1 MTIALS
7 KIDRRVYH
15 GFFCLFMIIMGNGQ
29 PIGKNDRCGKGLM
42 HMGYYDDHYEQYR
55 QIQKRRRGGWFVS
68 ALVGA
73 VLGALLVVISIPAL
87 SRWDALPYDIVPK
100 ESGQA
105 PNKETAPPVQQNVS
119 VDVTSG
125 VTKAIDKVSDAVVG
139 IVNIQEASFWSQE
152 GEAGV
157 GSGVIYKKENGKA
170 FIVTNH
176 HVVENASQLEVSLK
190 DGTRVPAKLLGSDVL
205 MDLAVLEI
213 DAKHVKTVAEFG
225 NSDTLKPGEPVIAI
239 GNPLGLQFA
248 GSVTQG
254 IISGTNRTVEVD
266 LDQDGAPDWNAEVLQ
281 TDAAINP
288 GNSGGALV
296 NVEGQVIGI
305 NSMKIA
311 QEAVEGIGFAIPIN
325 TAIPII
331 SDLEKYGQVRRPY
344 MGVELRSLSD
354 ISSYHLQATL
364 HLPKSVTEG
373 AAVIQVVPMS
383 PAAQAGLK
391 QFDVIVALD
400 DHAIRNVLD
409 LRKYL
414 YTKKSIGDKM
424 KVTFYRDGEK
434 RTVTMKLAKESF

>member
-1 MTIALS
+1 
-7 KIDRRVYH
+7 
-15 GFFCLFMIIMGNGQ
+15 
-29 PIGKNDRCGKGLM
+29 
-42 HMGYYDDHYEQYR
+42 MGYYDDHYEPYGQTR
-55 QIQKRRRGGWFVS
+55 RKRRSGSFVS

-73 VLGALLVVISIPAL
+73 VLGGLLVLMSIPAL
-87 SRWDALPYDIVPK
+87 SRWDILPYNVVPNQRAEEEPK
-100 ESGQA
+100 ENG
-105 PNKETAPPVQQNVS
+105 TPPIRQRVF
-119 VDVTSG
+119 VDVTTA
-125 VTKAIDKVSDAVVG
+125 VTKAIDQVSDAVVG
-139 IVNIQEASFWSQE
+139 VVNIQAAGFWSQG
-152 GEAGV
+152 GETGV
-157 GSGVIYKKENGKA
+157 GSGVIYKKAGGRA

-176 HVVENASQLEVSLK
+176 HVIENASQLEVSLK

-213 DAKHVKTVAEFG
+213 DAKHVKKVAQFG

-296 NVEGQVIGI
+296 NIKGQVIGI

-354 ISSYHLQATL
+354 IPSYHWQATL
-364 HLPKSVTEG
+364 HLPPNVTEG
-373 AAVIQVVPMS
+373 VAVIQVVPMS

-400 DHAIRNVLD
+400 GEKIRNVLD

-414 YTKKSIGDKM
+414 YTKKSIGDRM
-424 KVTFYRDGEK
+424 EVTFYRDGKK
-434 RTVTMKLAKESF
+434 RTVTMKLARESY

>member
-1 MTIALS
+1 
-7 KIDRRVYH
+7 
-15 GFFCLFMIIMGNGQ
+15 
-29 PIGKNDRCGKGLM
+29 
-42 HMGYYDDHYEQYR
+42 MGYYDDHYGQYR
-55 QIQKRRRGGWFVS
+55 QGQKNRRGWFLS
-68 ALVGA
+68 AFVGA
-73 VLGALLVVISIPAL
+73 ILGALLVLISIPAL
-87 SRWDALPYDIVPK
+87 SDILPYDIAS
-100 ESGQA
+100 ENGQVQ
-105 PNKETAPPVQQNVS
+105 NGETKTAPTVQQNVS
-119 VDVTSG
+119 VDVTSQL
-125 VTKAIDKVSDAVVG
+125 TKAIDKVSDAVVG
-139 IVNIQEASFWSQE
+139 VVNIQEANFWSQSSAE
-152 GEAGV
+152 GT

-170 FIVTNH
+170 FVVTNH
-176 HVVENASQLEVSLK
+176 HVVENASQLEISLK
-190 DGTRVPAKLLGSDVL
+190 DGTRVPAKLLGSDIL

-213 DAKHVKTVAEFG
+213 DAKHVKKVAEFG
-225 NSDTLKPGEPVIAI
+225 NSDTVKLGEPVIAI

-266 LDQDGAPDWNAEVLQ
+266 LDQDGTPDWNAEVLQ

-296 NVEGQVIGI
+296 NIEGQVIGI

-311 QEAVEGIGFAIPIN
+311 QEEVEGIGFSIPIN
-325 TAIPII
+325 SAIPVI

-364 HLPKSVTEG
+364 HLPKDVTEG
-373 AAVIQVVPMS
+373 VAIIQVVPMS
-383 PAAQAGLK
+383 PAARAGLK

-400 DHAIRNVLD
+400 GQKVRDVLD

-424 KVTFYRDGEK
+424 KVTFYRDGK
-434 RTVTMKLAKESF
+434 KHTVTMELERESF

>member
-1 MTIALS
+1 M
-7 KIDRRVYH
+7 R
-15 GFFCLFMIIMGNGQ
+15 
-29 PIGKNDRCGKGLM
+29 
-42 HMGYYDDHYEQYR
+42 MGYYDDHYEY
-55 QIQKRRRGGWFVS
+55 QKQKGNRGRWFFS

-73 VLGALLVVISIPAL
+73 VLGALLVVISVPAL
-87 SRWDALPYDIVPK
+87 SKWDVLPYQVTPR
-100 ESGQA
+100 ESERVQNG
-105 PNKETAPPVQQNVS
+105 ETAKEPAIRQQVS
-119 VDVTSG
+119 VDVSSQ

-139 IVNIQEASFWSQE
+139 IVNIQEANFWSQG
-152 GEAGV
+152 GEAGT

-176 HVVENASQLEVSLK
+176 HVVENASELEVSLK

-213 DAKHVKTVAEFG
+213 DAKHVKKVAEFG
-225 NSDTLKPGEPVIAI
+225 NSDTVKPGEPVIAI

-296 NVEGQVIGI
+296 NIQGQVIGI

-325 TAIPII
+325 TAIPVI

-364 HLPKSVTEG
+364 HLPKDVTEG
-373 AAVIQVVPMS
+373 VAVIQVVPMS

-400 DHAIRNVLD
+400 DHKIRDVLD

-414 YTKKSIGDKM
+414 YTKKSIGDTM
-424 KVTFYRDGEK
+424 KVTFYRDGK
-434 RTVTMKLAKESF
+434 KHTVTMKLEKESF

>member
-1 MTIALS
+1 
-7 KIDRRVYH
+7 
-15 GFFCLFMIIMGNGQ
+15 
-29 PIGKNDRCGKGLM
+29 
-42 HMGYYDDHYEQYR
+42 MGYYDDHYGQYR
-55 QIQKRRRGGWFVS
+55 QEQKGSRRGWFLS
-68 ALVGA
+68 AFVGA
-73 VLGALLVVISIPAL
+73 ILGALLVFISIPAL
-87 SRWDALPYDIVPK
+87 SDVLPYDISS
-100 ESGQA
+100 ESGRTQ
-105 PNKETAPPVQQNVS
+105 NGETAKEPTIQQNVS
-119 VDVTSG
+119 VNVTSQL
-125 VTKAIDKVSDAVVG
+125 TKAIDKVSDAVVG
-139 IVNIQEASFWSQE
+139 VVNIQEANFWSQGGEE
-152 GEAGV
+152 GT

-170 FIVTNH
+170 FVVTNH
-176 HVVENASQLEVSLK
+176 HVVENASQLEISLK
-190 DGTRVPAKLLGSDVL
+190 DGTRVPAKLLGSDIL
-205 MDLAVLEI
+205 MDLAVLEM
-213 DAKHVKTVAEFG
+213 DAKHVKKVAEFG
-225 NSDTLKPGEPVIAI
+225 NSDTVKPGEPVIAI

-296 NVEGQVIGI
+296 NIEGQVIGI

-311 QEAVEGIGFAIPIN
+311 QEEVEGIGFSIPIN
-325 TAIPII
+325 SAIPVI

-364 HLPKSVTEG
+364 HLPKDVTEG
-373 AAVIQVVPMS
+373 VAVIQVVPMS
-383 PAAQAGLK
+383 PAARAGLK

-400 DHAIRNVLD
+400 DQKIRDVLD

-424 KVTFYRDGEK
+424 KVTFYRDGK
-434 RTVTMKLAKESF
+434 KHTVTMKLERESF

>member
-1 MTIALS
+1 M
-7 KIDRRVYH
+7 
-15 GFFCLFMIIMGNGQ
+15 
-29 PIGKNDRCGKGLM
+29 
-42 HMGYYDDHYEQYR
+42 
-55 QIQKRRRGGWFVS
+55 
-68 ALVGA
+68 
-73 VLGALLVVISIPAL
+73 SIPAF
-87 SRWDALPYDIVPK
+87 SRWDVLPYDVVPSQEERGEPEG
-100 ESGQA
+100 ESEA
-105 PNKETAPPVQQNVS
+105 PAVRQSVS
-119 VDVTSG
+119 VDVTTA
-125 VTKAIDKVSDAVVG
+125 VTKAIDQVSDAVVG
-139 IVNIQEASFWSQE
+139 VVNIQETSFWSQG

-157 GSGVIYKKENGKA
+157 GSGVIYKKAGGRA

-213 DAKHVKTVAEFG
+213 DAKHVKKVAEFG
-225 NSDTLKPGEPVIAI
+225 DSDAVKPGEPVIAI

-296 NVEGQVIGI
+296 NIKGQVIGI

-354 ISSYHLQATL
+354 IPSYHLQATL
-364 HLPKSVTEG
+364 HLPPNVKEG

-400 DHAIRNVLD
+400 GEKIRNVLD

-414 YTKKSIGDKM
+414 YTKKSIGDRM
-424 KVTFYRDGEK
+424 EVTFYRDGEK
-434 RTVTMKLAKESF
+434 RTVTMKLARESY

>member
-1 MTIALS
+1 M
-7 KIDRRVYH
+7 R
-15 GFFCLFMIIMGNGQ
+15 
-29 PIGKNDRCGKGLM
+29 
-42 HMGYYDDHYEQYR
+42 MGYYDDHYEQYR
-55 QIQKRRRGGWFVS
+55 QIQKGRRGGWFVS

-73 VLGALLVVISIPAL
+73 VLGAFLVVISIPAL
-87 SRWDALPYDIVPK
+87 SRWDVLPYDIVPE

-105 PNKETAPPVQQNVS
+105 PDKETARTPSVQQNVS

-213 DAKHVKTVAEFG
+213 NAEHVKKVAEFG
-225 NSDTLKPGEPVIAI
+225 NSDTVKPGEPVIAI

-344 MGVELRSLSD
+344 MGIELRSLSD
-354 ISSYHLQATL
+354 IPSYHLQATL
-364 HLPKSVTEG
+364 HLPKHVTEG

-400 DHAIRNVLD
+400 DYKIRNVLD

-414 YTKKSIGDKM
+414 YTKKSIGDEM

>member
-1 MTIALS
+1 
-7 KIDRRVYH
+7 
-15 GFFCLFMIIMGNGQ
+15 
-29 PIGKNDRCGKGLM
+29 
-42 HMGYYDDHYEQYR
+42 MGYYDDHYEQY
-55 QIQKRRRGGWFVS
+55 QPIQKRRRGGWFVS
-68 ALVGA
+68 TLVGA
-73 VLGALLVVISIPAL
+73 VLGAFLVVISIPAL
-87 SRWDALPYDIVPK
+87 SRWDVLPYDIVPK
-100 ESGQA
+100 ESEQA
-105 PNKETAPPVQQNVS
+105 SNKETAKVPPIQQNVS
-119 VDVTSG
+119 VDVTSQI
-125 VTKAIDKVSDAVVG
+125 TKAIDKVSDAVVG
-139 IVNIQEASFWSQE
+139 VVNIQEANFWSQDGE
-152 GEAGV
+152 EEAGT

-190 DGTRVPAKLLGSDVL
+190 DGTRVPAKLLGSDVY

-213 DAKHVKTVAEFG
+213 DAKHVKKVAEFG
-225 NSDTLKPGEPVIAI
+225 NSDTVKPGEPVIAI

-248 GSVTQG
+248 GSVTEG

-266 LDQDGAPDWNAEVLQ
+266 LDQDGSPDWNAEVLQ

-296 NVEGQVIGI
+296 NIQGQVIGI

-325 TAIPII
+325 TVIPVI

-364 HLPKSVTEG
+364 HLPKNITEG
-373 AAVIQVVPMS
+373 AAIIQVEPMS

-400 DHAIRNVLD
+400 DHKIRDVLD

-434 RTVTMKLAKESF
+434 HTVTMKLERESF

>member
-1 MTIALS
+1 M
-7 KIDRRVYH
+7 R
-15 GFFCLFMIIMGNGQ
+15 
-29 PIGKNDRCGKGLM
+29 
-42 HMGYYDDHYEQYR
+42 MGYYDDHYEQY
-55 QIQKRRRGGWFVS
+55 QPIQKRRRGGWFVS
-68 ALVGA
+68 TLVGA
-73 VLGALLVVISIPAL
+73 VLGAFLVVISIPAL
-87 SRWDALPYDIVPK
+87 SRWDVLPYDIVPK
-100 ESGQA
+100 ESEQA
-105 PNKETAPPVQQNVS
+105 SNKETAKVPPIQQNVS
-119 VDVTSG
+119 VDVTSQI
-125 VTKAIDKVSDAVVG
+125 TKAIDKVSDAVVG
-139 IVNIQEASFWSQE
+139 VVNIQEANFWSQDGE
-152 GEAGV
+152 EEAGT
-157 GSGVIYKKENGKA
+157 GSGIIYKKENGKA

-190 DGTRVPAKLLGSDVL
+190 DGTRVPAKLLGSDVY

-213 DAKHVKTVAEFG
+213 DAKHVKKVAEFG
-225 NSDTLKPGEPVIAI
+225 NSDTVKPGEPVIAI

-248 GSVTQG
+248 GSVTEG

-266 LDQDGAPDWNAEVLQ
+266 LDQDGSPDWNAEVLQ

-296 NVEGQVIGI
+296 NIQGQVIGI

-325 TAIPII
+325 TVIPVI

-364 HLPKSVTEG
+364 HLPKNITEG
-373 AAVIQVVPMS
+373 AAIIQVEPMS

-400 DHAIRNVLD
+400 DHKIRDVLD

-434 RTVTMKLAKESF
+434 HTVTMKLERESF

>member
-1 MTIALS
+1 
-7 KIDRRVYH
+7 
-15 GFFCLFMIIMGNGQ
+15 
-29 PIGKNDRCGKGLM
+29 
-42 HMGYYDDHYEQYR
+42 MGYYDDHYEY
-55 QIQKRRRGGWFVS
+55 QKQKGNRGRWFFS

-73 VLGALLVVISIPAL
+73 VLGALLVVISVPAL
-87 SRWDALPYDIVPK
+87 SKWDVLPYQVTPR
-100 ESGQA
+100 ESEQVQNG
-105 PNKETAPPVQQNVS
+105 ETAKEPAIRQQVS
-119 VDVTSG
+119 VDVSSQ

-139 IVNIQEASFWSQE
+139 IVNIQEANFWSQG
-152 GEAGV
+152 GEAGT

-176 HVVENASQLEVSLK
+176 HVVENASELEVSLK

-213 DAKHVKTVAEFG
+213 DAKHVKKVAEFG
-225 NSDTLKPGEPVIAI
+225 NSDTVKPGEPVIAI

-296 NVEGQVIGI
+296 NIQGQVIGI

-325 TAIPII
+325 IAIPVI

-364 HLPKSVTEG
+364 HLPKDVTEG
-373 AAVIQVVPMS
+373 VAVIEVVPMS

-400 DHAIRNVLD
+400 GHKIRDVLD

-414 YTKKSIGDKM
+414 YTKKSIGDTM

-434 RTVTMKLAKESF
+434 HTVTMKLEKESF

>member
-1 MTIALS
+1 
-7 KIDRRVYH
+7 
-15 GFFCLFMIIMGNGQ
+15 
-29 PIGKNDRCGKGLM
+29 
-42 HMGYYDDHYEQYR
+42 MGYYDDHYGQYR
-55 QIQKRRRGGWFVS
+55 QEQKGNRRGWFLS
-68 ALVGA
+68 AFVGA
-73 VLGALLVVISIPAL
+73 ILGALLVFISIPAL
-87 SRWDALPYDIVPK
+87 SDVLPYDISS
-100 ESGQA
+100 ESGRTQ
-105 PNKETAPPVQQNVS
+105 NGETTKEPTIQQNVS
-119 VDVTSG
+119 VNVTSQL
-125 VTKAIDKVSDAVVG
+125 TKAIDKVSDAVVG
-139 IVNIQEASFWSQE
+139 VVNIQEANFWSQGGEE
-152 GEAGV
+152 GT

-170 FIVTNH
+170 FVVTNH
-176 HVVENASQLEVSLK
+176 HVVENASQLEISLK
-190 DGTRVPAKLLGSDVL
+190 DGTRVPAKLLGSDIL
-205 MDLAVLEI
+205 MDLAVLEM
-213 DAKHVKTVAEFG
+213 DAKHVKKVAEFG
-225 NSDTLKPGEPVIAI
+225 NSDTVKPGEPVIAI

-296 NVEGQVIGI
+296 NIEGQVIGI

-311 QEAVEGIGFAIPIN
+311 QEEVEGIGFSIPIN
-325 TAIPII
+325 SAIPVI

-364 HLPKSVTEG
+364 HLPKDVTEG
-373 AAVIQVVPMS
+373 VAVIQVVPMS
-383 PAAQAGLK
+383 PAARAGLK

-400 DHAIRNVLD
+400 DQKIRDVLD

-424 KVTFYRDGEK
+424 KVTFYRDGK
-434 RTVTMKLAKESF
+434 KHTVTMKLERESF

>member
-1 MTIALS
+1 M
-7 KIDRRVYH
+7 R
-15 GFFCLFMIIMGNGQ
+15 
-29 PIGKNDRCGKGLM
+29 
-42 HMGYYDDHYEQYR
+42 MGYYDDHYEYQQR
-55 QIQKRRRGGWFVS
+55 QKGNRGRWFFS

-73 VLGALLVVISIPAL
+73 VLGALLVVISVPAL
-87 SRWDALPYDIVPK
+87 SKWNVLPYQVTPRESEQGQNGEAAK
-100 ESGQA
+100 EPA
-105 PNKETAPPVQQNVS
+105 IQQQVS
-119 VDVTSG
+119 VDVASQ

-139 IVNIQEASFWSQE
+139 IVNIQEANFWSQGGEE
-152 GEAGV
+152 GT

-170 FIVTNH
+170 FVVTNH
-176 HVVENASQLEVSLK
+176 HVVQDASELEVSLK

-213 DAKHVKTVAEFG
+213 DAKHVKKVAEFG
-225 NSDTLKPGEPVIAI
+225 NSDTVKPGEPVIAI

-296 NVEGQVIGI
+296 NIQGQVIGI

-325 TAIPII
+325 IAIPVI

-364 HLPKSVTEG
+364 HLPKDVTEG
-373 AAVIQVVPMS
+373 VAVIEVVPMS

-400 DHAIRNVLD
+400 DHKIRDVLD

-414 YTKKSIGDKM
+414 YTKKSIGDTM

-434 RTVTMKLAKESF
+434 HTVTMKLEKESF

>member
-1 MTIALS
+1 
-7 KIDRRVYH
+7 
-15 GFFCLFMIIMGNGQ
+15 
-29 PIGKNDRCGKGLM
+29 
-42 HMGYYDDHYEQYR
+42 MGYYDDHYGQYR
-55 QIQKRRRGGWFVS
+55 QGQKNRRGWFLS
-68 ALVGA
+68 AFVGA
-73 VLGALLVVISIPAL
+73 ILGALLVLISIPAL
-87 SRWDALPYDIVPK
+87 SDILPYDIAS
-100 ESGQA
+100 ENGQVQ
-105 PNKETAPPVQQNVS
+105 NGETKTAPTVQQNVS
-119 VDVTSG
+119 VDVTSQL
-125 VTKAIDKVSDAVVG
+125 TKAIDKVSDAVVG
-139 IVNIQEASFWSQE
+139 VVNIQEANFWSQSSAE
-152 GEAGV
+152 GT

-170 FIVTNH
+170 FVVTNH
-176 HVVENASQLEVSLK
+176 HVVENASQLEISLK
-190 DGTRVPAKLLGSDVL
+190 DGTRVPAKLLGSDIL

-213 DAKHVKTVAEFG
+213 DAKHVKKVAEFG
-225 NSDTLKPGEPVIAI
+225 NSDTVKLGEPVIAI

-266 LDQDGAPDWNAEVLQ
+266 LDQDGTPDWNAEVLQ

-296 NVEGQVIGI
+296 NIEGQVIGI

-311 QEAVEGIGFAIPIN
+311 QEEVEGIGFSIPIN
-325 TAIPII
+325 SAIPVI

-364 HLPKSVTEG
+364 HLPKDVTEG
-373 AAVIQVVPMS
+373 VAIIQVVPMS
-383 PAAQAGLK
+383 PAARAGLK

-400 DHAIRNVLD
+400 GQKVRDVLD

-424 KVTFYRDGEK
+424 KVTFYRDGK
-434 RTVTMKLAKESF
+434 KHTVTMELEREAF